1 MPYFPWAIC
10 LTKEEEDNKR
20 MKWWIKII
28 IGALLPI
35 GVGVAIIIPFY
46 LWIILEGKPPDPV
59 QYQIGFEYGKK
70 NATEHIKQLRTEQM
84 SICPIPAI
92 DNISFC
98 MRYADGYNAL
108 WDAIGEITEK
118 GTSAKDCL

>member
-1 MPYFPWAIC
+1 MFPKYHGDYYVSVELYPKVC
-10 LTKEEEDNKR
+10 TKDNSG

-35 GVGVAIIIPFY
+35 GVGVAILIPLY
-46 LWIILEGKPPDPV
+46 VWIRLEDKPSDLV

-70 NATEHIKQLRTEQM
+70 NATEHIKQLRTEKM
-84 SICPIPAI
+84 NICPIPFI

-98 MRYADGYNAL
+98 MGVNKIHYHL
-108 WDAIGEITEK
+108 IG
-118 GTSAKDCL
+118 